1 MEANRNAQN
10 LQLAHEI
17 VFNKDFQLQLPE
29 YEKGRSDS
37 SIRVSRP
44 HIPSVAFISSIAE
57 KVHDT
62 MHTAFWD
69 VLREDLASDP
79 PRYEHVIKL
88 IGEAKE
94 VNHRFFSLQL
104 AMLRRF

>member
-1 MEANRNAQN
+1 M
-10 LQLAHEI
+10 L
-17 VFNKDFQLQLPE
+17 
-29 YEKGRSDS
+29 
-37 SIRVSRP
+37 SISF
-44 HIPSVAFISSIAE
+44 HFALFSIAE

-79 PRYEHVIKL
+79 PRYEHIIKL

-94 VNHRFFSLQL
+94 VCFLFSIKNLL
-104 AMLRRF
+104 NLFHIYILRILKH